1 MAVKKILLLRH
12 AQYDPD
18 DKSGKKSGGDLTKL
32 GLQQAEL
39 TARRLQKLPITNIF
53 VSSMTRTMQTAGVIA
68 AYLPQARLVRTHLL
82 RETFPPFQQLVIRH
96 VEKLSEEK
104 ISESQKKL
112 ERTFQRYFTPATG
125 EADECHLLICH
136 GNVIRYLICRAL
148 GVNIQTWMN
157 MHIHNCSLS
166 SVEVNP
172 YGFTCLEYYND
183 THHLP
188 EELRTDNLTAVGF
201 D

>member
-12 AQYDPD
+12 AQYDPE
-18 DKSGKKSGGDLTKL
+18 DKSGTKSGGGLTET
-32 GLQQAEL
+32 GIQQAVL
-39 TARRLQKLPITNIF
+39 TAQRLQKYPITHIY
-53 VSSMTRTMQTAGVIA
+53 VSSMTRTMQTAAIISS
-68 AYLPQARLVRTHLL
+68 YLPQARLVRTHLL

-104 ISESQKKL
+104 ISEDRKKL
-112 ERTFQRYFTPATG
+112 ERVFQHYFTPSKG
-125 EADECHLLICH
+125 EEDECHLLVCH
-136 GNVIRYLICRAL
+136 GNVIRYLVCRVL
-148 GVNIQTWMN
+148 GVNVQAWMN
-157 MHIHNCSLS
+157 MHIHNCGLS

-188 EELRTDNLTAVGF
+188 EELRTDNLTSVGF
-201 D
+201 G